1 MKIAMILVTMLVG
14 TISWAQSG
22 AGEAAIR
29 DILKEEV
36 AAWNKGDANAYSQ
49 HFATD
54 GTFTNLL
61 GMFFQG
67 REAFRERHEQIFRGA
82 SRGSTKQLD
91 LVSLKFVCPNVAIV
105 ETLQTVM
112 GFQKLLPGTSAD
124 TKGRLRTRLLQVL
137 VKDGGEWKIAAYH
150 NVDVKSGVEVPE
162 PQSTAERMWCQ
173 AANDVESE
181 GRNLVS

>member
-1 MKIAMILVTMLVG
+1 MKIAIILVTFLVG

-22 AGEAAIR
+22 TDEAAIR
-29 DILKEEV
+29 EILKEEV
-36 AAWNKGDANAYSQ
+36 AAWNKGDANGYSR

-82 SRGSTKQLD
+82 YRGSTKQLD

-105 ETLQTVM
+105 ETLQTVT

-124 TKGRLRTRLLQVL
+124 AKGRLRTRLLQVL

-150 NVDVKSGVEVPE
+150 NVDVKSGVEVAE
-162 PQSTAERMWCQ
+162 PQ
-173 AANDVESE
+173 
-181 GRNLVS
+181 